1 MITLPRKHIAVA
13 LFSAWT
19 ALSASWANADDLL
32 AQIQSS
38 KRITIATEA
47 RYAPFEFVEGGKMVG
62 YDIDLMNYVLA
73 DLPGVKLKHLDLP
86 WQGVLPGLDRKK
98 FDFVVSAATVNKA
111 RAEQFAF
118 TIPIADATVKLLKR
132 EGDDSIKSLDD
143 LNGKIVGSQTGSG
156 QILALQAFDKQ
167 LKAEG
172 KPGLKE
178 LRQYIAYDEAYADLA
193 AGRLDGVAQALPNI
207 GPLLKARPG
216 LFATLPD
223 PLGPKT
229 YFAWV
234 GRKDAD
240 SASLVKF
247 FNDRLVRANQD
258 GTMQKLQQKWFG
270 FTMDLPTESPEP
282 EI

>member
-1 MITLPRKHIAVA
+1 MITLPRKYIAVA

-19 ALSASWANADDLL
+19 AFSASWASADDLL